1 MFRRIRIVLVL
12 AALAIAAGSTP
23 RMMAAQGPA
32 QEAQASGP
40 GQARAEGGG
49 DLANDLYIVQMSDEP
64 VLAYRGGLAG
74 RAATRPTSY
83 RRKIDVEDPNVAGY
97 AQYLDAR
104 HDQVIARAGGTKVY
118 AYRYS
123 FNGFAARL
131 TPSEAEAVKNTPGV
145 VRVIK
150 DEVRTVNTSHTP
162 AFLGLTEPGGLWDQL
177 AGPERAGEDIVI
189 GVVDSGIWPESLSFT
204 DRATRRGTPSATGR
218 VVYDRMRG
226 WRNRCQTGE
235 QFTADD
241 CNNKLIAARHFNAA
255 WADGGLTGD
264 QVIARDRPW
273 EFTSPRDYN
282 GHGTHTASTAGGN
295 HGVPTTG
302 DAVVFGPTSGIAP
315 RARIAAYKA
324 LWSTQDASTASGF
337 SSDLVA
343 AIDKAV
349 ADGVDVINYSV
360 SGTQTNFAD
369 PAEIAFFNAAA
380 AGVFVS
386 ASAGNSGPAVG
397 TVAHPSPWITT
408 VAAATHRR
416 DGRGAVV
423 LGNGA
428 RFPGASLAN
437 AVPSSPLIDSTAA
450 GLPGANPTALA
461 LCFTAADNGGQAVL
475 DPAKVA
481 GKIVVCD
488 RGINARVNKSLA
500 VRDAGG
506 VGMILVNVT
515 PASVNA
521 DFHFVP
527 TVHLPDTNRAAIK
540 AYAAT
545 AGATASIEK
554 ATLVFD
560 VPAPTTAAFSSRGPL
575 AAGGGDLLKP
585 DVIAPGQDILASV
598 APPGNAG
605 RDFNVYSGTSMSAPH
620 VAGLAALLLH
630 LSRED
635 GDRDHDHDHDRD
647 RDGRRGDRGHGGRG
661 GHGNDDDDDDGWSP
675 MMIKS
680 ALMTSASDVLD
691 GPNTNP
697 LVIFRQGAGHVVPNM
712 AARPGLVFDSDE
724 DDWLAFMCGAAPAA
738 ITDARLCPRLA
749 RKGFSFDASDLNV
762 ASIAIGDLP
771 GAQTVTRTVTN
782 VGGSR
787 ATYKATVT
795 GMTGFDV
802 KVTPAQFEIR
812 SGRSKTFTV
821 TITRTT
827 APLST
832 YTGGQLTLSD
842 GNHNVRVPMVV
853 RPVALAAPA
862 EVFSAGGAISYPVTF
877 GYTGAFTATPRGL
890 VPANVTPGTV
900 ADDPDDNFS
909 LPVTGGD
916 IVPIPVTVTTLATHA
931 RFSLFDADVDPGAD
945 IDLYFYRG
953 SQLLAISGSGGSDE
967 EINIRNLPPGDY
979 TVYVHGFAVDGDGS
993 PFRLHTWLLGSAAA
1007 GNMTVTA
1014 PAAATTGVTG
1024 TIGLSF
1030 SGLTPGTKYLGSVAY
1045 EASPGPPPPTIVR
1058 VDP

>member
-1 MFRRIRIVLVL
+1 MFRRIRFVLVL

-23 RMMAAQGPA
+23 RMMAAQGPQ
-32 QEAQASGP
+32 QEAQPSGP
-40 GQARAEGGG
+40 GQARASEDGQI
-49 DLANDLYIVQMSDEP
+49 ANDLYIVQMSDEP

-74 RAATRPTSY
+74 RAATRPSSP
-83 RRKIDVEDPNVAGY
+83 RRKIDVDDPNVAGY

-104 HDQVIARAGGTKVY
+104 QNQVIAKTGGRRVY
-118 AYRYS
+118 SYRYS

-131 TPSEAEAVKNTPGV
+131 SPSEAEAVKNTPGV

-150 DEVRTVNTSHTP
+150 DELRTVDTSHTP
-162 AFLGLTEPGGLWDQL
+162 AFLGLTEPGGLWDRL
-177 AGPERAGEDIVI
+177 AGPEHAGEDIII
-189 GVVDSGIWPESLSFT
+189 GIVDSGVWPESLSFT
-204 DRATRRGTPSATGR
+204 DRETRGTPSRNGR
-218 VVYDRMRG
+218 VVFDRMRG
-226 WRNRCQTGE
+226 WRNRCETGE
-235 QFTADD
+235 QFTPAN
-241 CNNKLIAARHFNAA
+241 CNNKLIGAQHFNDA
-255 WADGGLTGD
+255 WADGDLTGD

-302 DAVVFGPTSGIAP
+302 DAVVFGPTSGMAP

-337 SSDLVA
+337 TSDLVA

-349 ADGVDVINYSV
+349 ADGVDVINYSI
-360 SGTQTNFAD
+360 SGTLTNFAD
-369 PAEIAFFNAAA
+369 PAEIAFFNAAS
-380 AGVFVS
+380 AGVFVA
-386 ASAGNSGPAVG
+386 ASAGNSGPTVG

-416 DGRGAVV
+416 DGRGAVI
-423 LGNGA
+423 LGDGS
-428 RFPGASLAN
+428 RFEGASLAN

-461 LCFTAADNGGQAVL
+461 LCFTASDNGGQPVL

-506 VGMILVNVT
+506 IGMILLNPT
-515 PASVNA
+515 ANSTNA

-527 TVHLPDTNRAAIK
+527 TVHLNNDRHAAVHT
-540 AYAAT
+540 YAAT
-545 AGATASIEK
+545 AGATAAIEK
-554 ATLVFD
+554 AVLVFD
-560 VPAPTTAAFSSRGPL
+560 VPAPLTAAFSSRGPL

-585 DVIAPGQDILASV
+585 DLIAPGQDILASV

-605 RDFNVYSGTSMSAPH
+605 RDFNVYSGTSMSSPH

-635 GDRDHDHDHDRD
+635 GDRDHDHDRDRD
-647 RDGRRGDRGHGGRG
+647 RDGHRGDRGRGGRG
-661 GHGNDDDDDDGWSP
+661 GHDNDDDDDDGWSP

-697 LVIFRQGAGHVVPNM
+697 LVIFRQGAGHVVPNK

-724 DDWLAFMCGAAPAA
+724 DDWLAFMCGSAPAA

-771 GAQTVTRTVTN
+771 GSQTVTRTVTN
-782 VGGSR
+782 VAGSR
-787 ATYKATVT
+787 ATYKASVA
-795 GMTGFDV
+795 GMVGFDV
-802 KVTPAQFEIR
+802 KVSPAQFEVR
-812 SGRSKTFTV
+812 AGKSKTFTV

-827 APLST
+827 APLGS

-842 GNHNVRVPMVV
+842 GNHNVRLPVVV

-862 EVFSAGGAISYPVTF
+862 EVFGTASPINYSVKF
-877 GYTGAFTATPRGL
+877 GYTGAFTATARGL
-890 VPANVTPGTV
+890 VPATVTPGTV

-909 LPVTGGD
+909 LPITGGD
-916 IVPIPVTVTTLATHA
+916 IVAIPVTVPAGTTHA

-945 IDLYFYRG
+945 IDLY
-953 SQLLAISGSGGSDE
+953 LANSANTLIAVSGTGGSDE
-967 EINIRNLPPGDY
+967 EINIRNLAPGNY
-979 TVYVHGFAVDGDGS
+979 TVYVHGFAVDSDGS
-993 PFRLHTWLLGSAAA
+993 PFKLYTWLLNGP
-1007 GNMTVTA
+1007 GNMTATA
-1014 PAAATTGVTG
+1014 PATATTGATG
-1024 TIGLSF
+1024 TISLTF

-1045 EASPGPPPPTIVR
+1045 EGSPGLPNPTIVR